1 MLDRRTQYPTSIR
14 IKVGIFHTTIKISNF
29 QIGGISDD
37 LFKFPK
43 EQYKNCEYE
52 DNR

>member
-1 MLDRRTQYPTSIR
+1 
-14 IKVGIFHTTIKISNF
+14 VGIFHTTIKISNF
-29 QIGGISDD
+29 QIGGISDN

-43 EQYKNCEYE
+43 EQYRNCEFV